1 MDAEIKNGD
10 VSLYSFGDTVRLF
23 GDDEL
28 LQRVKIAGTVRKG
41 SFVYNKELG
50 NEAYKIEKSDEKAL
64 KTAQLLLS
72 EALAQIPNVQIKATE
87 ITVYENNSIAIKAE
101 VSCNGSTKEITLV
114 M

>member
-1 MDAEIKNGD
+1 M
-10 VSLYSFGDTVRLF
+10 
-23 GDDEL
+23 
-28 LQRVKIAGTVRKG
+28 
-41 SFVYNKELG
+41 YNKELG

-87 ITVYENNSIAIKAE
+87 IKVYENNSIAIKAE

>member
-1 MDAEIKNGD
+1 MDAEIKYGD
-10 VSLYSFGDTVRLF
+10 VSLLSFGDTVRLI

-50 NEAYKIEKSDEKAL
+50 NESYKIDKSDEKAL

-72 EALAQIPNVQIKATE
+72 EALAQIPNVQMKATD
-87 ITVYENNSIAIKAE
+87 ITIYENNSIAIKAE
-101 VSCNGSTKEITLV
+101 VSCNGNTKEITLV